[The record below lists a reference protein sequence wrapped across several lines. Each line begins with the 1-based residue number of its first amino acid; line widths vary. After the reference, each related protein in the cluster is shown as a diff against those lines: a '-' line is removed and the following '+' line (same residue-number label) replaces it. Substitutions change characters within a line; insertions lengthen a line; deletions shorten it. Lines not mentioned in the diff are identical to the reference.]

1 MSFCCLCWQGSSEL
15 LFKLFSMF
23 KHNLTRV
30 LGIVR
35 LGDSAE
41 GPPVWPWGWTE
52 LTLLSL
58 RGITLL
64 LSSSIC
70 ILLPTIRGKA
80 HPHFLLEFPPPI
92 LPGLSANQQF
102 PSPRPQEVFT
112 GCARLKRDQP
122 E

>member
-1 MSFCCLCWQGSSEL
+1 MGSGVSFCCLCWQGSSEL

-35 LGDSAE
+35 LGDSVE
-41 GPPVWPWGWTE
+41 GLPVWPWGWTE

-58 RGITLL
+58 RGLTLPP
-64 LSSSIC
+64 SSSIC
-70 ILLPTIRGKA
+70 VLLPTIWS
-80 HPHFLLEFPPPI
+80 PLL
-92 LPGLSANQQF
+92 GRHTSANQQF
-102 PSPRPQEVFT
+102 PPPQPQEVFT
-112 GCARLKRDQP
+112 GCARLKPDRS

>member
-1 MSFCCLCWQGSSEL
+1 MGSGVSFCCLCWQGSSES

-30 LGIVR
+30 LGIVM

-58 RGITLL
+58 RGLTLPP
-64 LSSSIC
+64 SSSIC
-70 ILLPTIRGKA
+70 ILLPTVRS
-80 HPHFLLEFPPPI
+80 PLLGRHTHTSFWNSHPPI

-102 PSPRPQEVFT
+102 PSPRP
-112 GCARLKRDQP
+112 
-122 E
+122 